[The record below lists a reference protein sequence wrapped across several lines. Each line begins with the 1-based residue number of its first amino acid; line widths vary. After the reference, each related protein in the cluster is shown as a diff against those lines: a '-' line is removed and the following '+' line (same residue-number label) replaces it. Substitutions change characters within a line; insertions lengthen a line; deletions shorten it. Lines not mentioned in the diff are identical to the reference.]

1 LLESIGM
8 PATEILLSIDEDHFM
23 IILNESHTLKK
34 RMTEYLIKQPMY
46 IQNKY
51 KTLLNRK

>member
-1 LLESIGM
+1 
-8 PATEILLSIDEDHFM
+8 